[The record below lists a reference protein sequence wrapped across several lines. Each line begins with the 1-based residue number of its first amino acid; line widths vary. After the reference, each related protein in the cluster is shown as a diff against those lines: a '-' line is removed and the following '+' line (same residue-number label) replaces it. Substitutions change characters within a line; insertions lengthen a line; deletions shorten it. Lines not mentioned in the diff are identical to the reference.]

1 MKIAGIVAEYN
12 PFHKG
17 HRYQTEIL
25 REAGYEGVVA
35 AMSGNFVQRADVAF
49 TDKYRRAAAAVAGGV
64 DLVIEL
70 PLPYAV
76 ASAEDFARGGVEIL
90 TSLGV
95 IDTLCC
101 GCESGDESN
110 RKQYEALCLAEE
122 KGLIREKIRRGLS
135 YPAACKEAV
144 RELGGAWSEEPND
157 VLALAY
163 RKALKEASSSTP
175 LVAIQR
181 KGSYYGDGGEGFE
194 SASSI
199 RKRIQKG
206 EAWKDSLPDLAFEHL
221 KNAPLADLTRLER
234 GILAYYRTASA
245 EELKGFYGMRE
256 GLAERICNASEA
268 KDLAD
273 LYDRVKTKRFPHSA
287 VRRAVL
293 CGYLKIPKNLP
304 KLSYLR
310 VLAFNDRGQEI
321 LRQAKGKAT
330 LPICSGLTPQMHTDP
345 ATREMVDLQ
354 LNADEIFALSLP
366 KAGPKRWDFLESA
379 RKIPQFGK

>member
-25 REAGYEGVVA
+25 REMGCEGIVA
-35 AMSGNFVQRADVAF
+35 AMSGNFVQRADAAF
-49 TDKYRRAAAAVAGGV
+49 TDKYRRAAAAVAAGV

-70 PLPYAV
+70 PLPYAI
-76 ASAEDFARGGVEIL
+76 ASAEDFARGGVGVL
-90 TSLGV
+90 TSLGL
-95 IDTLCC
+95 IDAICC
-101 GCESGDESN
+101 GCESGEENN

-122 KGLIREKIRRGLS
+122 KGLIREKIQTGLS
-135 YPAACKEAV
+135 YPAACKQAV
-144 RELGGAWSEEPND
+144 TELGGTWSEEPND

-163 RKALKEASSSTP
+163 RKALKEFAPSVP
-175 LVAIQR
+175 LIAIQR
-181 KGSYYGDGGEGFE
+181 KGSYYGDGKEGFE
-194 SASSI
+194 SASSL
-199 RKRIQKG
+199 RQKMQRG
-206 EAWKDSLPDLAFEHL
+206 ENWE
-221 KNAPLADLTRLER
+221 NAVPKEAYPYLQDAPPADLSRLER

-245 EELKGFYGMRE
+245 EDLKDFYGMRE
-256 GLAERICNASEA
+256 GMAERICNACDAE
-268 KDLAD
+268 DLAE

-304 KLSYLR
+304 PLSYLR
-310 VLAFNDRGQEI
+310 VLAFNERGQEI
-321 LRQAKGKAT
+321 LRKAKSAAK
-330 LPICSGLTPQMHTDP
+330 LPICSVLTPQMQSDP
-345 ATREMVDLQ
+345 ATREMADLQ

-366 KAGPKRWDFLESA
+366 KAGPKRWDLLESA